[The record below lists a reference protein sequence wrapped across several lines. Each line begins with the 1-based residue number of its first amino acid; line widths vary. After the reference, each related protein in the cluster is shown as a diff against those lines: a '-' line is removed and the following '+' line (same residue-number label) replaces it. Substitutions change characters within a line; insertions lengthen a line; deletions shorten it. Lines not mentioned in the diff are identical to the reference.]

1 MSLAWQEN
9 QYRKAFSQLN
19 EAIKAHA
26 PLRPSLRVEYEYNLA
41 VIDNAI
47 ISTRQIA
54 RKNPKDPLAA
64 QSMRAAYQS
73 KIDLM
78 NELAQGRVSEP

>member
-1 MSLAWQEN
+1 MSWAWQEN
-9 QYRKAFSQLN
+9 QYQKAFSQLN
-19 EAIKAHA
+19 EAIKAQA
-26 PLRPSLRVEYEYNLA
+26 PLTPSLRFEYEYNLA
-41 VIDNAI
+41 MIDNAI
-47 ISTRQIA
+47 ISTRQLA

-64 QSMRAAYQS
+64 QAMLAAYQS